1 MKIPPSNRERG
12 AVAVVVMLGLL
23 AILLMLMNAN
33 SRSTRHL
40 NRELQRLDERQAA
53 HWQRPATIPALAP

>member
-1 MKIPPSNRERG
+1 
-12 AVAVVVMLGLL
+12 
-23 AILLMLMNAN
+23 MLMNAN